1 MSTRPTGEHGWHSLF
16 NARWLPPL
24 LLAAG
29 IALAIVMVM
38 LYTGGGGSGGGGG
51 Y

>member
-1 MSTRPTGEHGWHSLF
+1 MSTRPTDERGRHSLLH
-16 NARWLPPL
+16 APWLLPL

-38 LYTGGGGSGGGGG
+38 LYTGGG